1 MSDGAIRRPAALA
14 VVTAITAMRNTA
26 KRRRIRWCMM
36 ILVPSSF
43 VEIFA
48 SVLPG

>member
-14 VVTAITAMRNTA
+14 VVTAIVAMRNTA

-36 ILVPSSF
+36 ILVPSGL